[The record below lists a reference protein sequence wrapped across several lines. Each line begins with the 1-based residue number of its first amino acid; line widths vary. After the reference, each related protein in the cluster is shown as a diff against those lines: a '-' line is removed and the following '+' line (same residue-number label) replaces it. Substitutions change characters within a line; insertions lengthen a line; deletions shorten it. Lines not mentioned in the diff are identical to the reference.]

1 MTQEIHNG
9 LPSMSLLPLANANFM
24 VIQNISI
31 SLPRKG
37 NYHELLPEIFDEA
50 HGDFNIL
57 DNNILYLPSITKV
70 LLAVNKYPALKQN
83 QIFTPSSFEFKD
95 DSVTINGSILEI
107 LNIESNVTRN

>member
-1 MTQEIHNG
+1 MVQEIHNG

-31 SLPRKG
+31 DLPRRG
-37 NYHELLPEIFDEA
+37 SYHELLPDIFDET

-70 LLAVNKYPALKQN
+70 LLAASKYPALKQN

-107 LNIESNVTRN
+107 LNIENNAIQN